1 MKHVA
6 TIPQTRAY
14 HRMDSPLST
23 LSLVAEDGALI
34 GIYFEEHRHAPPRSD
49 FGVEVA
55 EAELDQHPAL
65 ASTRDQLREYFAG
78 ERTDFDLPLAP
89 HGTDFQHRVWG
100 ALRDIPFGETASY
113 GQIAA
118 VIAAPKAARAVGLA
132 NGRNPISIV
141 VPCHRVI
148 GSNGAL
154 TGYGGGSAHKQA
166 LLDLEARASGASL
179 W

>member
-1 MKHVA
+1 MKQAA
-6 TIPQTRAY
+6 TIPQMRVY

-23 LSLVAEDGALI
+23 LSLLAEDGGLI
-34 GIYFEEHRHAPPRSD
+34 GVYFEEHRHAPPRRD
-49 FGVEVA
+49 FGAEVT
-55 EAELDQHPAL
+55 EDDLDHHPAL

-78 ERTDFDLPLAP
+78 ERTHFDLPLAP
-89 HGTDFQHRVWG
+89 KGTDFQHRVWA

-118 VIAAPKAARAVGLA
+118 AIASPKAARAVGLA

-166 LLDLEARASGASL
+166 LLDLEAKASGASL